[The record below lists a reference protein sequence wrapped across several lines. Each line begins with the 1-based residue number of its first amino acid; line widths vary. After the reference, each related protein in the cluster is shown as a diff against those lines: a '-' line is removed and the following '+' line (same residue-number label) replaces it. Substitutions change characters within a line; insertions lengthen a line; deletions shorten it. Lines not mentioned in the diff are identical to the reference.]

1 MTQLHLNRKHESKG
15 KKESVA
21 VLLAAYNGA
30 IFIQQQ
36 ISTILKQKD
45 VDIKIFISIDL
56 SSDNTYKIC
65 NDLEKKN
72 KSIILLPYKNKF
84 GCAAKNFFHLINEV
98 DFNNFDYIALS
109 DQDDIWEKEKI
120 YHAISQIKKFNVD
133 GFSSDFIAFWENGKS
148 EYIKKSWPQKKY
160 DFLFESGG
168 PGCTYVFKSSA
179 INLFKKFLKKN
190 WQAANQIKFHDWL
203 IYSYFR
209 SNNLKW
215 RIDNLPLIKYRQHL
229 NNEFGSNSNLKDF
242 IKRFNLIREKWY
254 INEIKKINMLLNQKI
269 NFNFFF
275 IVKNIFQLRRR
286 PRDSFVLLL
295 LTLFGLFK

>member
-1 MTQLHLNRKHESKG
+1 M
-15 KKESVA
+15 
-21 VLLAAYNGA
+21 
-30 IFIQQQ
+30 
-36 ISTILKQKD
+36 
-45 VDIKIFISIDL
+45 
-56 SSDNTYKIC
+56 
-65 NDLEKKN
+65 
-72 KSIILLPYKNKF
+72 
-84 GCAAKNFFHLINEV
+84 
-98 DFNNFDYIALS
+98 
-109 DQDDIWEKEKI
+109 
-120 YHAISQIKKFNVD
+120 
-133 GFSSDFIAFWENGKS
+133 
-148 EYIKKSWPQKKY
+148 
-160 DFLFESGG
+160 
-168 PGCTYVFKSSA
+168 
-179 INLFKKFLKKN
+179 FKKFLKKN

-242 IKRFNLIREKWY
+242 IKRFKLIREKWY

-295 LTLFGLFK
+295 LILFGLFK